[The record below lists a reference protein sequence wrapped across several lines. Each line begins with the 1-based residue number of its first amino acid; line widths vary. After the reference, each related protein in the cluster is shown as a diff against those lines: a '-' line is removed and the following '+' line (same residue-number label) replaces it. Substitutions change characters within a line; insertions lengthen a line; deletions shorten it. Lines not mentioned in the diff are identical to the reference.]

1 MAEKIRTLIVDDE
14 PLARR
19 NLRVLLEKD
28 PQIEIVDECRN
39 GREAVKAI
47 NTLSP
52 DLIFLDIQMP
62 EWDGFDVLGRVA
74 PEQIQAIVFVTAFD
88 QYALKAFEVHALDY
102 LLKPFDDERF
112 AFALRR
118 AKAQIEGREIHRLSK
133 RLLALL
139 KEREN
144 QRDTSGANSSGF
156 HAGGANLSGVHSA
169 GANLSG
175 LHPGGAKNYL
185 SRLMIKT
192 AGRVVLL
199 KVGEID
205 FIEADGNYA
214 KLHVGRKS
222 HLLRE
227 KMHDLE
233 GRLDPAQF
241 VRIHRSIIVNLDR
254 IKELHPH
261 LNGDYIVVLEDGR
274 QLRLSRTRRENL
286 EARLKAVS

>member
-1 MAEKIRTLIVDDE
+1 LIVDDE

-19 NLRVLLEKD
+19 NLRVLLERD
-28 PQIEIVDECRN
+28 PQIEILDECRN

-62 EWDGFDVLGRVA
+62 EMDGFDVLARVG
-74 PEQIQAIVFVTAFD
+74 PEHIQAIIFVTAFD
-88 QYALKAFEVHALDY
+88 QYALKAFDVHALDY

-118 AKAQIEGREIHRLSK
+118 AKSQIEAREINRVSK

-139 KEREN
+139 EEREN
-144 QRDTSGANSSGF
+144 QRESST
-156 HAGGANLSGVHSA
+156 
-169 GANLSG
+169 
-175 LHPGGAKNYL
+175 PEKNYL
-185 SRLMIKT
+185 TRVMVKGT
-192 AGRVVLL
+192 GRVVLL
-199 KVGEID
+199 KVDEID

-214 KLHVGRKS
+214 KLHVGRKA

-233 GRLDPAQF
+233 ARLDPARF
-241 VRIHRSIIVNLDR
+241 VRIHRSVIVNLDR
-254 IKELHPH
+254 IKEMHPH
-261 LNGDYIVVLEDGR
+261 FNGDYIVVLENGR